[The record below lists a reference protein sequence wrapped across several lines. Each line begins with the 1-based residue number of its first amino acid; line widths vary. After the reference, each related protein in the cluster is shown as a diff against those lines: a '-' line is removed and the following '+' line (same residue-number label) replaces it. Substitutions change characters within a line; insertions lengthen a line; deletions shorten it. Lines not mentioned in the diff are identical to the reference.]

1 MEIQLT
7 IPCAVFAHDD
17 CRKNGWNPNDSF
29 NNYLQNIKPPEY
41 CFDDRFPHAS
51 MSSLRDLQWFEFD
64 RSNLFNRLRAEKVC
78 RNHSEGP
85 EVWSMAFEET
95 KCFRQNANC
104 PECGEINAERNTL
117 IWHPNQSGA
126 ASSGALNIFL
136 GWLCLVRPVHPQHY
150 GIRSVPFDERW
161 RLTANQASEQH
172 TCSSTAYVF
181 SWNQTL
187 KQEIE
192 LRFTDGRKIESNR
205 EIRDIDW
212 VEDFPRYHLPL
223 PLLQPMMQH
232 RHSLIDVETGKKDST
247 IKAIA
252 DYLMFETP
260 KLDEIFELKVSENST
275 MSRMNAIEQK
285 LLLAIPLIQHL
296 SNLILKKMGL
306 HLCFEQSEKLDRT
319 RSTVVGANKTYD
331 AAFPWAVVWMLA
343 YHDTKLREDFC
354 SHFAEL
360 TSFEVRLKNN
370 DVEEFYSFGVET
382 FYEILMKATTTIID
396 QGFLRPSSHS

>member
-17 CRKNGWNPNDSF
+17 CRENGWNPTDSF

-41 CFDDRFPHAS
+41 CFDERFPHVS

-104 PECGEINAERNTL
+104 PECGEFNAERNTL

-136 GWLCLVRPVHPQHY
+136 GWLCFVRPVHPQHY

-161 RLTANQASEQH
+161 RLTANQNSKQH
-172 TCSSTAYVF
+172 TCSTTAYVF

-187 KQEIE
+187 EKEIE
-192 LRFTDGRKIESNR
+192 LRFTDGRRIQSTR
-205 EIRDIDW
+205 EIRNIDW
-212 VEDFPRYHLPL
+212 MEDFAKYHLPL

-232 RHSLIDVETGKKDST
+232 RHSIINIKEGEEVSAK
-247 IKAIA
+247 KAIA
-252 DYLMFETP
+252 DYMMLENP
-260 KLDEIFELKVSENST
+260 KLDEIFELKFTENST
-275 MSRMNAIEQK
+275 MSRMNALEQK
-285 LLLAIPLIQHL
+285 LLSAIPLIL
-296 SNLILKKMGL
+296 LMSNHILEGL
-306 HLCFEQSEKLDRT
+306 GLLLCFERLEELDT
-319 RSTVVGANKTYD
+319 TESSAVHENKAFD
-331 AAFPWAVVWMLA
+331 AAFPWAVVWILA
-343 YHDTKLREDFC
+343 HHDTEQRDEFC
-354 SHFAEL
+354 RHFAEL
-360 TSFEVRLKNN
+360 GTFEVSREINGLK
-370 DVEEFYSFGVET
+370 EFYSFGVET
-382 FYEILMKATTTIID
+382 FYEIVLKATTTIIH
-396 QGFLRPSSHS
+396 QGFLLPSSDN